1 MSQKYLCVLKKS
13 VATEGDF
20 SNYQKEN
27 SNECHV
33 LPSMV
38 WWHHRLVTVPV
49 KQPFPGA
56 LKTLLRLN
64 SKVCFGHIK
73 LIAT

>member
-1 MSQKYLCVLKKS
+1 MNAKCFL
-13 VATEGDF
+13 A
-20 SNYQKEN
+20 
-27 SNECHV
+27 
-33 LPSMV
+33 

-56 LKTLLRLN
+56 LKTLLRVN
-64 SKVCFGHIK
+64 SKVCFDHIK